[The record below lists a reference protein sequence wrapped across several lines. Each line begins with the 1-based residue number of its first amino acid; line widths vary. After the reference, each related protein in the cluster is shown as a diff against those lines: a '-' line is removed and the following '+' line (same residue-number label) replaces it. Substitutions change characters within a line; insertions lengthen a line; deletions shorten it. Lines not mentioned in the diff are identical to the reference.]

1 MTEIRQLAEST
12 RNSAVNVYG
21 LLENLLEWTKIK
33 QGLMPFTLISNKLV
47 NVVNESITPLLESAR
62 RKEIEIAVVIPED
75 IAIWYDS
82 NMFKTIIRNLVSN
95 AIKFTRKGGKISV
108 SATVTKA
115 QHVEI
120 CVQDSGIGMHQ
131 QMLDNLFRIDV
142 KVSRKGTEN
151 EPSSGLGLLLC
162 KEFVEKHGGAI
173 RVESE
178 EDKGSQFYFTI
189 PLKLDHAQYDSHT
202 KQLKILIADDDEES
216 ETLLFLL
223 VNKFG
228 REVLKASN
236 GAEAVEICRSN
247 PDLDLV
253 LMDVA
258 MPVMDGYEAVRQIR
272 QFNQN
277 VIIVAQTANF
287 ADGESEQAAAAGC
300 NDFIAKP
307 YNRASLSA
315 ILHKHFTNIVL

>member
-1 MTEIRQLAEST
+1 
-12 RNSAVNVYG
+12 
-21 LLENLLEWTKIK
+21 
-33 QGLMPFTLISNKLV
+33 MPFTLISNKLV
-47 NVVNESITPLLESAR
+47 NVVNESMAPLLESAR

-108 SATVTKA
+108 SAAVTKS

-120 CVQDSGIGMHQ
+120 CVQDSGIGMNQ

-162 KEFVEKHGGAI
+162 KEFVEKHGGTI

-189 PLKLDHAQYDSHT
+189 PLKLDQAQYDSHT

-228 REVLKASN
+228 REVLKAGN
-236 GAEAVEICRSN
+236 GAEAVEICRSH

-258 MPVMDGYEAVRQIR
+258 MPVMDGYEAARQIR

-277 VIIVAQTANF
+277 VIIIAQTANF
-287 ADGESEQAAAAGC
+287 ADGESERAAAAGC
-300 NDFIAKP
+300 NDFITKP